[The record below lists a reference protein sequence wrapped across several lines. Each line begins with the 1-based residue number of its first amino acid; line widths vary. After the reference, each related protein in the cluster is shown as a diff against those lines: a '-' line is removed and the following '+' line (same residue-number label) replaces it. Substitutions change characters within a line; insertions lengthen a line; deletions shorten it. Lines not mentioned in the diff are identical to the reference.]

1 MSANLI
7 RAQGGKEI
15 NRESK
20 QQERR
25 GNRNERK

>member
-1 MSANLI
+1 MSADLI
-7 RAQGGKEI
+7 KTQGGKEI
-15 NRESK
+15 DTEGK

>member
-1 MSANLI
+1 MSADLI
-7 RAQGGKEI
+7 KTQGETERDTEG
-15 NRESK
+15 K